1 MVLYKNLKNTLVL
14 FIMELAQE
22 YASKYPEMIVYLED
36 LKSIITEHTTPD
48 AFEGNSFYYH
58 QSLTEYPELYNKQ
71 LNLYWC
77 GKQTIVGESKK
88 ICEIGF
94 NAGHSAMLMLLA
106 NTNKH
111 VEFTIF
117 DIGHHKYTK
126 PCFEYMK
133 QAFSHVQ
140 FEYVEGD
147 STVVMPDWI
156 KLEIRNT
163 YDLVHVDGGHSEY
176 CASNDMKNADSLLK
190 PGGIMIIDDTDA
202 PQINNLVDKYIASGK
217 YAELC
222 MLKTFGYPH
231 RVLRKL
237 A

>member
-1 MVLYKNLKNTLVL
+1 
-14 FIMELAQE
+14 MELAQE

-36 LKSIITEHTTPD
+36 LKSIITEHTAPD

-58 QSLTEYPELYNKQ
+58 QSLKEYPELYNKQ

-77 GKQTIVGESKK
+77 GKQANVGK

-111 VEFTIF
+111 VEFTVF

-126 PCFEYMK
+126 PCFEYIK

-147 STVVMPDWI
+147 STIVMPKWI
-156 KLEIRNT
+156 KLDMHNT
-163 YDLVHVDGGHSEY
+163 SDLVHVDGGHSEY

-202 PQINNLVDKYIASGK
+202 PQINNLVDKFIASGMFI
-217 YAELC
+217 ELC

-231 RVLRKL
+231 RVLQKL
-237 A
+237 T

>member
-1 MVLYKNLKNTLVL
+1 
-14 FIMELAQE
+14 MELAQE

-36 LKSIITEHTTPD
+36 LKSIIVEHTAPD

-58 QSLTEYPELYNKQ
+58 QSLKEYSELYNKQ

-77 GKQTIVGESKK
+77 GKQVIGKANSEAIIK

-117 DIGHHKYTK
+117 DIGHHRYTK
-126 PCFEYMK
+126 PCFEYIK

-156 KLEIRNT
+156 NINSAQLGT

-176 CASNDMKNADSLLK
+176 CASHDMKNANILLK
-190 PGGIMIIDDTDA
+190 HGGIMIIDDTDA
-202 PQINNLVDKYIASGK
+202 PQINNLVDKYIASGMFT
-217 YAELC
+217 ELC
-222 MLKTFGYPH
+222 VLKTFGYPH
-231 RVLRKL
+231 RVLQKL